1 MLWGVWLVPNSVCV
15 SVCAVCSCQAQTLQR
30 GKYLIYMYFL
40 EEKCNISSAG
50 KQVWRKIPRSQM
62 ELTRILR
69 GSYLQ
74 YNHAEMETDTN
85 QEILFLYGS
94 SCSMEVFPSTSTE
107 AEFMN
112 VQFR

>member
-1 MLWGVWLVPNSVCV
+1 
-15 SVCAVCSCQAQTLQR
+15 
-30 GKYLIYMYFL
+30 MYFL

-62 ELTRILR
+62 ELSGILR
-69 GSYLQ
+69 DSYLQ
-74 YNHAEMETDTN
+74 YNCIERETDTN

-94 SCSMEVFPSTSTE
+94 NCNIEFFPSTSTE

-112 VQFR
+112 IQFR

>member
-1 MLWGVWLVPNSVCV
+1 MVACAELCVCV

-62 ELTRILR
+62 ELTGTYSTTTQKGKQTQIKK
-69 GSYLQ
+69 
-74 YNHAEMETDTN
+74 
-85 QEILFLYGS
+85 F
-94 SCSMEVFPSTSTE
+94 CSFAVPIVI
-107 AEFMN
+107 AGAL
-112 VQFR
+112 